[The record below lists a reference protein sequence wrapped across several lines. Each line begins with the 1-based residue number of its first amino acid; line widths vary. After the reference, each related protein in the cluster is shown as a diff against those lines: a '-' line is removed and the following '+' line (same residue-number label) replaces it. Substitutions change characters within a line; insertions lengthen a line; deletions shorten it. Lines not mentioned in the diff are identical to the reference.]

1 MEPTALDTRN
11 TRKDWGASSAS
22 QTLAKS
28 RDGSEC
34 MKLCEQCSKVP
45 FRYAQLCAL
54 PDSPPPKWSLGTFG
68 DLRSRDCPFCQLVE
82 SVCWKVHVSW
92 EQPTEKPDDSAEII
106 IEWLGSGNSFGVNH
120 FGVNHTHLGSY
131 ICFSDADEAC
141 LVRTK
146 GALEGWI
153 DTAICKRWLSECENR
168 HRPECSPSPFN
179 KNQLRQGDS
188 TPLIMR
194 LVDVEAMC
202 IIDAPKSCRYLALSY
217 VWGNPKD
224 GRLVLNLDNK
234 HLLAKP
240 HALCAY
246 WDIIPKTISSAMKLV
261 KDLGER
267 YLWVDSLCLVQDDEE
282 EVEECTIVMDKYYAM
297 AILTIVAA
305 SGTDAYAGLPGVH
318 PTPRRSTKIVKQVLP
333 GIWMTT
339 MEDLDRFLQ
348 SSYYSGRGWT

>member
-1 MEPTALDTRN
+1 MEPTAPDTRN
-11 TRKDWGASSAS
+11 TRKDWEPPSAS
-22 QTLAKS
+22 QAIAKS

-34 MKLCEQCSKVP
+34 MKLCEQCSKIP
-45 FRYAQLCAL
+45 FRYAQLRAL
-54 PDSPPPKWSLGTFG
+54 PDYSPSSPPSWSLGTFG
-68 DLRSRDCPFCQLVE
+68 DLRSRNCPFCQLVQ
-82 SVCWKVHVSW
+82 SVCWLVPWSW
-92 EQPTEKPDDSAEII
+92 EQPTEKPNDSAEISI
-106 IEWLGSGNSFGVNH
+106 QWLRAKNSFRVNRALLGS
-120 FGVNHTHLGSY
+120 L

-146 GALEGWI
+146 GALGGWI
-153 DTAICKRWLSECENR
+153 DTAICKRWLSECESR

-179 KNQLRQGDS
+179 KDKLRPGGS

-194 LVDVEAMC
+194 LVDVEAEC
-202 IIDAPKSCRYLALSY
+202 IMDAPKSCRYLALSY

-224 GRLVLNLDNK
+224 GRLVLNIDNK
-234 HLLAKP
+234 HVLAKP
-240 HALCAY
+240 HALRAY

-267 YLWVDSLCLVQDDEE
+267 YLWVDSLCLIQDDER
-282 EVEECTIVMDKYYAM
+282 EVEECTTAMDKYYSM

-339 MEDLDRFLQ
+339 MEGLDRFLQ
-348 SSYYSGRGWT
+348 SSYYRGRGWT